1 MYRRSALRQASRAL
15 QACLDV
21 PAVAPLH
28 APPAWSAPLARP
40 FPALSAASVRWR
52 SQEAASTSG
61 PACWNVRAARR
72 RIVVASSLTAPPPQC
87 GSPRAEGDLYF
98 CNSCHTILPPSAEHD
113 YFALLGVARHFDVAP
128 SQLELAFKEAQKL
141 LHPDKFTTRS
151 EEEKRHSAAQ
161 AARVNAAY
169 TTLRSPLSRARYL
182 LTLLGAPDGEEENA
196 TLRLMAPET
205 LEMVMEAREEAER
218 SKGSLPAL
226 RRMQARLAQQLENC
240 ERQLSYAFNSNLSP
254 EQLGRAQRAADELAY
269 LTRLQEDL
277 EQKAHEL
284 NV

>member
-1 MYRRSALRQASRAL
+1 VQPARARLSRTSSSQRAL
-15 QACLDV
+15 AQQRDSQHEQAKLLERACR
-21 PAVAPLH
+21 PR
-28 APPAWSAPLARP
+28 ARR
-40 FPALSAASVRWR
+40 LCQLLTS
-52 SQEAASTSG
+52 STS
-61 PACWNVRAARR
+61 
-72 RIVVASSLTAPPPQC
+72 QC
-87 GSPRAEGDLYF
+87 GSTRADGDLYF
-98 CNSCHTILPPSAEHD
+98 CNSCHTILPPSPEHD
-113 YFALLGVARHFDVAP
+113 FFALLGVPRHFDVAP

-151 EEEKRHSAAQ
+151 EAEQRHSAAQ
-161 AARVNAAY
+161 AARVNSAY
-169 TTLRSPLSRARYL
+169 TTLRSPLARARYL
-182 LTLLGAPDGEEENA
+182 LKLLGAPDAEEENA
-196 TLRLMAPET
+196 TLRQMPPEM

-226 RRMQARLAQQLENC
+226 RRMQARLAQQMELC
-240 ERQLSYAFNSNLSP
+240 ERELSYAFNSNLSA